1 MKVLRLVIDSSDS
14 DLVNYYT
21 DKVKL
26 HNEQGAYPNSGFD
39 LICPEVYQS
48 DKTFMIN
55 FKVKGAMYDEDKNM
69 PVGYF
74 LFARSSISKTRFRLA
89 NSVGIID
96 SGYRGNLCA
105 YFDVLGSANNLGTGT
120 SSTSATEPQQR
131 LVQICAPSLEP
142 FRIVIVDSLDE
153 TERGEGGF
161 GSTGV

>member
-1 MKVLRLVIDSSDS
+1 MKVLRLVIDPE
-14 DLVNYYT
+14 LVNYYT

-26 HNEQGAYPNSGFD
+26 HNEQGPYPNSGFD
-39 LICPEVYQS
+39 LICPEIYES
-48 DKTFMIN
+48 NKTFMVN
-55 FKVKGAMYDEDKNM
+55 FKVKGAMYDEEKQM

-105 YFDVLGSANNLGTGT
+105 YFDVLGSESIT
-120 SSTSATEPQQR
+120 TETQQR

-142 FRIVIVDSLDE
+142 FRIEIVDSLDQ

>member
-1 MKVLRLVIDSSDS
+1 MKVLRIVIDQDAE
-14 DLVNYYT
+14 LVNYYT

-26 HNEQGAYPNSGFD
+26 HNEQGPYPNSGFD
-39 LICPEVYQS
+39 LICPEVYES
-48 DKTFMIN
+48 DKTFMVN
-55 FKVKGAMYDEDKNM
+55 FKVKGAMYDEDKKM

-105 YFDVLGSANNLGTGT
+105 YFDVLGTANSVTANSVTAT
-120 SSTSATEPQQR
+120 TEPQQR

-142 FRIVIVDSLDE
+142 FRIEIVDSLDE

>member
-1 MKVLRLVIDSSDS
+1 MVIEPE
-14 DLVNYYT
+14 LLQYYT
-21 DKVKL
+21 EKVKL
-26 HNEQGAYPNSGFD
+26 HNEQGPYPNSGFD
-39 LICPEVYQS
+39 LICPEVYES
-48 DKTFMIN
+48 DKTFMVN

-105 YFDVLGSANNLGTGT
+105 YFDVLRLTASEYLNASVANAT
-120 SSTSATEPQQR
+120 SLYATTEPQQR

-142 FRIVIVDSLDE
+142 FRIEIVDSLDQ

-161 GSTGV
+161 GSTGL